1 MNNIEED
8 EKWISIYNWIFTDG
22 NTIDKILIVHNV
34 MSLYCKHECLLS
46 IDKTMFDAIRT
57 NYNLYL
63 RTNVSQ
69 YLDMKREIGKFIQ
82 NIVAQVSD
90 YALNILSKFKSNLIA
105 IFVFLFT
112 VVLTNIG
119 NEQKWEN
126 VFTRHTIY
134 IIELFAIG
142 SIVYMIICFFETRA
156 KLNKMQTGYE
166 ELKNN
171 YRDILS
177 DLEINEAFQ
186 NDRVFNK
193 ENKSARRALIIWS
206 IVWGAI
212 LLSCIIVIEFLTT
225 NHGVLVWLWNK
236 IC

>member
-1 MNNIEED
+1 M
-8 EKWISIYNWIFTDG
+8 
-22 NTIDKILIVHNV
+22 
-34 MSLYCKHECLLS
+34 
-46 IDKTMFDAIRT
+46 
-57 NYNLYL
+57 
-63 RTNVSQ
+63 
-69 YLDMKREIGKFIQ
+69 
-82 NIVAQVSD
+82 
-90 YALNILSKFKSNLIA
+90 
-105 IFVFLFT
+105 FLFT

-126 VFTRHTIY
+126 IFTRHTIY

-142 SIVYMIICFFETRA
+142 SIVYMIICFFETRF
-156 KLNKMQTGYE
+156 KLNKMQTGYK

-171 YRDILS
+171 YKDVLS

-186 NDRVFNK
+186 GDRVFNK

-206 IVWGAI
+206 IFWGAI